1 MSRPLTNSI
10 KMILYNVT
18 ITVDKDVH
26 EDWLR
31 WMRATHI
38 PDVMSTGMF
47 KSYRISRLIGHD
59 HEDAE
64 IYSIQYLVQDM
75 PTLVRYQSDFA
86 PALQKDVRDR
96 YDGKFAAFRT
106 VMELIDH
113 NE

>member
-1 MSRPLTNSI
+1 
-10 KMILYNVT
+10 MILYNVT

-31 WMRATHI
+31 WMHSTHI

-47 KSYRISRLIGHD
+47 LSYRISRLIGHE

-75 PTLVRYQSDFA
+75 STLVRYQSDYA

-96 YDGKFAAFRT
+96 YNGKFEVFRT

-113 NE
+113 NESKGE